1 MLGVKKL
8 FCNQKRQRFATI
20 FAVFGIVFVMAA
32 AAILS
37 SLDWQFI
44 SDKQKAAN
52 FTPTAEIASIA
63 DDLQLTRH
71 GRAAFYAAQPALQ
84 DASTFNAN
92 CGNDGEATY
101 MLGCYAGGENERIHL
116 YDIET
121 GILDENSIRYDFTAE
136 RSVTALHEFLHAVYA
151 RQGWYKQQSLCR
163 EAKAF
168 VAQKPELAEALGY
181 YSEAQYCTEAF
192 ARIGSEYPD
201 QVSGALAQTFGK
213 YFVIN
218 DGLLARHWQNEKQLA
233 MLAAQTAKSHDEIKA
248 AKGRLDTSISA
259 YRASLTYRGYR
270 AVNAQIDSYN
280 TMVADYN
287 ALVATY
293 RKIVRTLD
301 SEQ

>member
-20 FAVFGIVFVMAA
+20 FAVFGIVFAMAA

-44 SDKQKAAN
+44 SDKQKASN

-63 DDLQLTRH
+63 DDLQLTRR

-84 DASTFNAN
+84 DAATFNAN

-121 GILDENSIRYDFTAE
+121 DALDENGIHYDFTAE

-151 RQGWYKQQSLCR
+151 RLDAREQKNVCR
-163 EAKAF
+163 AAETF
-168 VAQKPELAEALGY
+168 VAQKPELGDALVY
-181 YSEAQYCTEAF
+181 YSDAQYCTEAF
-192 ARIGSEYPD
+192 ARIGSEYTD
-201 QVSGALAQTFGK
+201 QISGLLAKTYGK
-213 YFVIN
+213 YFTPN
-218 DGLLARHWQNEKQLA
+218 TDLLARHQQNETE
-233 MLAAQTAKSHDEIKA
+233 LAALNERTAETHEKLSAAKS
-248 AKGRLDTSISA
+248 RLNTQIAA
-259 YRASLTYRGYR
+259 YRASLTRRGYR
-270 AVNAQIDSYN
+270 AVNAQISDYN

-287 ALVATY
+287 SLVVTY
-293 RKIVRTLD
+293 KKIVATLD